1 MYTKQIRAPHMNR
14 FWAENVMK
22 KGMRKFGDQNSDI
35 SLVKRL
41 QLRGG
46 GRGWGRL
53 IIKNTHTFLNKNAL
67 PVAPVNFC
75 LGRMRNVFYH

>member
-22 KGMRKFGDQNSDI
+22 KGMRKFWDQNSDI

-46 GRGWGRL
+46 RGGGGGGGGWL
-53 IIKNTHTFLNKNAL
+53 
-67 PVAPVNFC
+67 
-75 LGRMRNVFYH
+75 

>member
-22 KGMRKFGDQNSDI
+22 KGMRKFWGQNSDI

-41 QLRGG
+41 QLRGAG
-46 GRGWGRL
+46 AGEVDY
-53 IIKNTHTFLNKNAL
+53 KEYSHFLK
-67 PVAPVNFC
+67 
-75 LGRMRNVFYH
+75 

>member
-14 FWAENVMK
+14 FWAENVKK
-22 KGMRKFGDQNSDI
+22 KGMRKFWDQNSDI

-46 GRGWGRL
+46 GAGAGEVDY
-53 IIKNTHTFLNKNAL
+53 KEYSHFLKQKCSASCSCKFL
-67 PVAPVNFC
+67 FGKDEKC
-75 LGRMRNVFYH
+75 YYH

>member
-22 KGMRKFGDQNSDI
+22 KGMRKFSDQNSDI

-41 QLRGG
+41 QLRGAG
-46 GRGWGRL
+46 AGVGEVDY
-53 IIKNTHTFLNKNAL
+53 KEYSHFLK
-67 PVAPVNFC
+67 
-75 LGRMRNVFYH
+75 

>member
-22 KGMRKFGDQNSDI
+22 KGMRKFWDQNSDI

-46 GRGWGRL
+46 GGAVDY
-53 IIKNTHTFLNKNAL
+53 KEYSHFLKQKCSASCSCKFL
-67 PVAPVNFC
+67 FGKDEKC
-75 LGRMRNVFYH
+75 YYH